1 MSFRPTLRASNA
13 RRTTLASVLTLA
25 VILTACAHMAQGQT
39 CPATTGQEIL
49 ERMNEVRG
57 GAGLEPLVVDVR
69 LVRAA
74 REHSESMV
82 ENDFFGHRG
91 PDGVEPADRVAATG
105 YSWTFVAENLAAGDL
120 TPTQV
125 VAGWLESPLHR
136 DNMLER
142 AAEHV
147 GIAYV
152 EGSVSGQYQTY
163 WTAVFADTD
172 GEVETSEGG
181 CHP

>member
-1 MSFRPTLRASNA
+1 MSSHPILRAATA

-25 VILTACAHMAQGQT
+25 VVLTACAHVVQGQT

-69 LVRAA
+69 LVQAA

-91 PDGVEPADRVAATG
+91 PDGVEPADRVTETG

-142 AAEHV
+142 AAAHV

-163 WTAVFADTD
+163 WTAVFADSEDPPQTP
-172 GEVETSEGG
+172 EGG